1 MWFSAGYHSEILL
14 ASNDSCQHLKHNV
27 LLFSSDLLS
36 TPKVA
41 LAPQPKVHM
50 LIFLN
55 AETGWASYEN
65 DEKVK
70 TDVAVAKYNKATAYS
85 YDFVFT
91 NICH

>member
-1 MWFSAGYHSEILL
+1 
-14 ASNDSCQHLKHNV
+14 
-27 LLFSSDLLS
+27 
-36 TPKVA
+36 
-41 LAPQPKVHM
+41 M